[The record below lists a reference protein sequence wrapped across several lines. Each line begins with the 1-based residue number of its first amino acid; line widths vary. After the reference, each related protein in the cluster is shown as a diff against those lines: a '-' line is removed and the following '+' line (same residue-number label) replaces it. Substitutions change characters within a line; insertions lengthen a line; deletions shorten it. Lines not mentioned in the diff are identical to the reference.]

1 MKPFSIA
8 ISTLGILAILAPA
21 PAGAQQFDLGPG
33 LTKDEFKD
41 FTAEVGSLLRFRQF
55 GDAATLGR
63 HRVDLSVQFASTPVD
78 DPAQA
83 WNNNAIPG
91 VVARFGVSERV
102 DMGAWGRYDSRSN
115 YGVAGV
121 DTRIALL
128 TEGPGRPV
136 SVTIRPSIA
145 TLVGR
150 SEVWAA
156 NASIDLSV
164 SRTVGHLSPYVGV
177 ATTGSVALERS
188 TDLDLDPAFAERS
201 LAYAGL
207 TYRWR
212 TLSVSAEV
220 EKAAVVSYGLRIGT
234 RF

>member
-8 ISTLGILAILAPA
+8 ISTLGILAILVPA
-21 PAGAQQFDLGPG
+21 PARAQQFDLAPG
-33 LTKDEFKD
+33 LTKAEFKD
-41 FTAEVGSLLRFRQF
+41 FTVELGSLLRFRQF
-55 GDAATLGR
+55 GDAETLGR
-63 HRVDLSVQFASTPVD
+63 RRVDLSVQFAGTPIDDST
-78 DPAQA
+78 QT
-83 WNNNAIPG
+83 WNNSAIPG
-91 VVARFGVSERV
+91 VVARFGVSDRV
-102 DMGAWGRYDSRSN
+102 DLGAWGRYDSRSN

-128 TEGPGRPV
+128 TQGPGRPV
-136 SVTIRPSIA
+136 SVTIRPSLTSLI
-145 TLVGR
+145 GR

-156 NASIDLSV
+156 NASIDLSI

-188 TDLDLDPAFAERS
+188 NDLDLDPAFAERS

-207 TYRWR
+207 SYRWR
-212 TLSVSAEV
+212 TLSLSAEV
-220 EKAAVVSYGLRIGT
+220 EKAAVVSYGVRIGT